1 MSNAPFLD
9 RIERRKYKVV
19 LAGMLA
25 LTLVACTASAAPAVV
40 QPTAE
45 PTPRPTP
52 QATPTP
58 ELIEVEVEVV
68 PQVCLDALEA
78 GRAAV
83 TESNAFTLDTLDAY
97 VDYPDENVE
106 EFGVRVEQLIS
117 DFDTD
122 AITDAID
129 EYASLASACEAA

>member
-9 RIERRKYKVV
+9 RIERRKYKV

-25 LTLVACTASAAPAVV
+25 LTLVACAASAAPAVV

-58 ELIEVEVEVV
+58 EL

-117 DFDTD
+117 DLDFD

-129 EYASLASACEAA
+129 EYALLASACEQESR